1 MKRNVILSV
10 LAVALLAAPAV
21 AAPPFGWFGG
31 VLDGT
36 NGVGANGGSGIIPV
50 AGWALD
56 DNGIQNVDILVD
68 GTVVGRAFYGMSWP
82 GVLARYPGFPDSD
95 LPGFG
100 LELDSTHF
108 LNGLHTVQARV
119 RTRSG
124 EVKVLEPRRIQ
135 FTNNEAVLEPFGKID
150 FPRSQVELRGSCDL
164 NLTAPRRLSVVY
176 GYALDSGVTE
186 DDYGVAY
193 VELLIDRAV
202 VANSDLACRPD
213 STVSDTG
220 DPAGCYGLLRL
231 DVEKE
236 FPSLKDSPHSGF
248 RFVLDIG
255 ALVASPL
262 PGVVDPPY
270 SRGHHVLTIRA
281 GDHANQARNIAEIP
295 VTFSC
300 DQDNGNENAIGNIDQ
315 PLRGLQYHGVIQ
327 ATGWAIDFEGVSQVL
342 ILVDGTI
349 VGFANYGI
357 PRPDVQDLYF
367 YAGYPNLAA
376 PGWRFALDTTKFADG
391 EHFLEAVAVDNAGV
405 NTYIGKRRFIIS
417 NEP

>member
-1 MKRNVILSV
+1 MKRNVILCV
-10 LAVALLAAPAV
+10 LAAALLAAPAI

-68 GTVVGRAFYGMSWP
+68 GTIVGRAFYGMSWP

-100 LELDSTHF
+100 FELDSTHF
-108 LNGLHTVQARV
+108 LNGVHTVQARV

-124 EVKVLEPRRIQ
+124 EVKLLEPRRVQ
-135 FTNNEAVLEPFGKID
+135 FTNNEAVLEPFGAIN
-150 FPRSQVELRGSCDL
+150 FPRAQAEMRGTC
-164 NLTAPRRLSVVY
+164 NFTQAQRRFSAVF
-176 GYALDSGVTE
+176 GYALDAGVTE
-186 DDYGVAY
+186 DDYGVGY

-202 VANSDLACRPD
+202 VANSDLDCHFD
-213 STVSDTG
+213 NTLNGTG
-220 DPAGCYGLLRL
+220 GPTDCYGLLRL
-231 DVEKE
+231 DIEKQ

-248 RFVLDIG
+248 RFVLDVG
-255 ALVASPL
+255 ALVTSPL
-262 PGVVDPPY
+262 PDVVDPLF
-270 SRGHHVLTIRA
+270 SQGHHVLTIRA

-300 DQDNGNENAIGNIDQ
+300 DENNANENAIGDIDQ
-315 PLRGLQYHGVIQ
+315 PLRGLSYHGVIQ
-327 ATGWAIDFEGVSQVL
+327 ATGWAVDFEGVSQVI

-357 PRPDVQDLYF
+357 PRPDVLDLYF
-367 YAGYPNLAA
+367 YPGYPNIAA

-391 EHFLEAVAVDNAGV
+391 EHFLEAVVVDQAGI
-405 NTYIGKRRFIIS
+405 NTYIGKRRFVIS

>member
-10 LAVALLAAPAV
+10 LAAVLLAAPAV

-31 VLDGT
+31 VLDG
-36 NGVGANGGSGIIPV
+36 ANGGSGLVPI

-56 DNGIQNVDILVD
+56 DNGIKDVDILVD
-68 GTVVGRAFYGMSWP
+68 GAFVGRSFYGMSWP

-100 LELDSTHF
+100 YELDSTHF
-108 LNGLHTVQARV
+108 LNGVHTVQARV
-119 RTRSG
+119 RTKAG
-124 EVKVLEPRRIQ
+124 ETVLLEPRRIL

-150 FPRSQVELRGSCDL
+150 FPRAQAELRGTCDSR
-164 NLTAPRRLSVVY
+164 AQRRFSVVY
-176 GYALDSGVTE
+176 GYALDAGVTE
-186 DDYGVAY
+186 DDYGVGY

-202 VANSDLACRPD
+202 VANSDLDCHFD
-213 STVSDTG
+213 NTVNGTG
-220 DPAGCYGLLRL
+220 GPTDCYGLLRL

-255 ALVASPL
+255 ALVTSPL
-262 PGVVDPPY
+262 PGVVDPPF
-270 SRGHHVLTIRA
+270 SQGHHVLTIRA

-300 DQDNGNENAIGNIDQ
+300 DQNNSNENAIGNIDQ
-315 PLRGLQYHGVIQ
+315 PLRGLNYHGVIQ
-327 ATGWAIDFEGVSQVL
+327 ATGWAIDFEAVSQVI

-367 YAGYPNLAA
+367 YAGYVNLAA
-376 PGWRFALDTTKFADG
+376 PGWSFSLDTTKFADG
-391 EHFLEAVAVDNAGV
+391 EHFLEAVVVDNAGF

>member
-10 LAVALLAAPAV
+10 LAAVLLAAPAV

-31 VLDGT
+31 VLD
-36 NGVGANGGSGIIPV
+36 GANGGSGIIPV

-56 DNGIQNVDILVD
+56 DNGIQNVDIIVD
-68 GTVVGRAFYGMSWP
+68 GTFVGRAFFGMSWP

-100 LELDSTHF
+100 FQLDSTHF
-108 LNGLHTVQARV
+108 LNGVHTVQARV
-119 RTRSG
+119 RSRSG
-124 EVKVLEPRRIQ
+124 ETVLLEPRRIL
-135 FTNNEAVLEPFGKID
+135 FTNSEHVLQPFGDID
-150 FPRSQVELRGSCDL
+150 FPRPQAELRGTCNFDPQ
-164 NLTAPRRLSVVY
+164 APRRFSVVY
-176 GYALDSGVTE
+176 GHALDPGVSE

-202 VANSDLACRPD
+202 VANSDLDCFFDNR
-213 STVSDTG
+213 TG
-220 DPAGCYGLLRL
+220 GPTDCYGLLRL
-231 DVEKE
+231 DIERQY
-236 FPSLKDSPHSGF
+236 PSLKDSPHSGF

-255 ALVASPL
+255 ALITRPDPL
-262 PGVVDPPY
+262 TDPPF
-270 SRGHHVLTIRA
+270 SQGHHVLTIRA

-300 DQDNGNENAIGNIDQ
+300 DQNNANENAIGNIDV

-327 ATGWAIDFEGVSQVL
+327 ATGWAIDFEGVSQV
-342 ILVDGTI
+342 IVLVDGSI

-367 YAGYPNLAA
+367 YAGYPNLSA
-376 PGWRFALDTTKFADG
+376 PGWAFSLDTKKLADG
-391 EHFLEAVAVDNAGV
+391 EHFLEAVVVDNAGV
-405 NTYIGKRRFIIS
+405 NTYIGKRRFIVA

>member
-10 LAVALLAAPAV
+10 LAAVLLAAPAV

-36 NGVGANGGSGIIPV
+36 NGVGANGGSGVIPI

-68 GTVVGRAFYGMSWP
+68 GSIVGRSFYGMSWP

-100 LELDSTHF
+100 FELDSTHF
-108 LNGLHTVQARV
+108 LNGVHTVQARV
-119 RTRSG
+119 RTRAG
-124 EVKVLEPRRIQ
+124 ETILLEPRRIL
-135 FTNNEAVLEPFGKID
+135 FTNSEHVLQPFGTIN
-150 FPRSQVELRGSCDL
+150 FPRAQAELRGTC
-164 NLTAPRRLSVVY
+164 NFTQAQRRFSVVY
-176 GYALDSGVTE
+176 GYALDAGVTE
-186 DDYGVAY
+186 DDYGVGY

-202 VANSDLACRPD
+202 VANSDLDCRFD
-213 STVSDTG
+213 NTVNGTG
-220 DPAGCYGLLRL
+220 GPTDCYGLLRL
-231 DVEKE
+231 DVERD

-255 ALVASPL
+255 ALVTRL
-262 PGVVDPPY
+262 PGEVDPPF
-270 SRGHHVLTIRA
+270 SQGHHVLTIRA

-300 DQDNGNENAIGNIDQ
+300 DENNANENAIGNIDQ
-315 PLRGLQYHGVIQ
+315 PLRGLSYHGVIQ
-327 ATGWAIDFEGVSQVL
+327 TTGWAIDFEGVSQVL

-349 VGFANYGI
+349 VGAASYGI

-376 PGWRFALDTTKFADG
+376 PGWQFALDTRQLADG
-391 EHFLEAVAVDNAGV
+391 EHFLEAVVVDNAGF
-405 NTYIGKRRFIIS
+405 NTYIGKRRFVVS